1 MAVLEL
7 FSSPIRTRYNA
18 SYCTKATV
26 FAILAFLFTV
36 IPPFL
41 IAYRSEG
48 FWIKEAFYREQPD
61 VKFKHQILL
70 VLHTDSQIGYVTW
83 STYLNFNLLEQAN
96 LRIPLI
102 KSREED
108 SNRDGKNDKF
118 LFSIEVPVLDTEKVL
133 GAQVIFIFDYRLYR
147 FSDVRMESMAYVSH
161 TSAMPGAE
169 LNVDGDLSLRL
180 KQPLA
185 HKGYD
190 TRYNDPI
197 IDSTSVFAE
206 DYSFSKIFSSYQQR
220 NISTRFECDYPV
232 WLTGRG
238 TGQPFII
245 KGTIYY
251 PEETI
256 VYVPGFWQVIKFGWI
271 QYLSVLFLFI
281 FLMERV
287 KTFVFEN
294 QIVNTIVHHPVP
306 QTYKNHFT

>member
-1 MAVLEL
+1 MSAG
-7 FSSPIRTRYNA
+7 IRNFLLSMSGTWD
-18 SYCTKATV
+18 
-26 FAILAFLFTV
+26 FGAFWTMT
-36 IPPFL
+36 
-41 IAYRSEG
+41 G

-102 KSREED
+102 K
-108 SNRDGKNDKF
+108 
-118 LFSIEVPVLDTEKVL
+118 
-133 GAQVIFIFDYRLYR
+133 R